1 MFGLEALNSSQSFTA
16 FSLLNSNMYE
26 TILNLATS
34 VVTPG
39 GIDKRTD
46 VIIKVNFNLDMFWDV
61 SGRFK
66 A

>member
-34 VVTPG
+34 VVTPS

-46 VIIKVNFNLDMFWDV
+46 VIIKVC
-61 SGRFK
+61 
-66 A
+66 